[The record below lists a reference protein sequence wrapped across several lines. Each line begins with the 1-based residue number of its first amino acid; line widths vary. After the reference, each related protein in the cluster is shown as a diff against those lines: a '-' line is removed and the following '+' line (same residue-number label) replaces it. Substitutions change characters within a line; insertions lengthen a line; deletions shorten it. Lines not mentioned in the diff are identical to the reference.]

1 MKERLSIGEVAD
13 RAGVAP
19 SALRYYEAERLL
31 PEPERVSGRR
41 AYDPG
46 VVRRVAVIQACRAA
60 GFTIREIRALVG
72 ATAAGVA
79 PGEAWRQVAEAKL
92 AEVAALEARAADM
105 RRWLEEGLACGCLRI
120 EDCALAERAQEEMP
134 NRLARQMSP
143 LEGPATSRKRRT
155 RSLG

>member
-1 MKERLSIGEVAD
+1 MTERLSIGEVAE
-13 RAGVAP
+13 RAGVAA
-19 SALRYYEAERLL
+19 SALRYYEAEGLL

-46 VVRRVAVIQACRAA
+46 AVRRVAVIQACRAA

-79 PGEAWRQVAEAKL
+79 PSDAWKAVAEAKL
-92 AEVAALEARAADM
+92 AEVAALEARAAEM

-120 EDCALAERAQEEMP
+120 EDCTLAERAQAEP
-134 NRLARQMSP
+134 PGRLAREMSP
-143 LEGPATSRKRRT
+143 LDARSPSRKRRT